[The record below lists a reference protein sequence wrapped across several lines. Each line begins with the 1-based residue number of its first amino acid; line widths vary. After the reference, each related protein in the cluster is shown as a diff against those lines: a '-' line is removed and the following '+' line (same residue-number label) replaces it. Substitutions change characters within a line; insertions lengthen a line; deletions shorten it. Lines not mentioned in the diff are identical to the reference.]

1 MEPAPTPPA
10 SPLTGASTVDPMSKA
25 QLQLTFMLVLTFST
39 GIVDAVGYLGYDK
52 VFTGNMTGN
61 VVILGMGL
69 AGAPGIPV
77 LRPALAFAGF
87 LVGAV
92 IAGRI
97 LKPTPKGEW
106 SGRTTGVMGAVA
118 IGCLALA
125 GLVLLEDPTQN
136 HLVGTIT
143 TSVLALVMGMQ
154 AAAARKIGVADV
166 TTVVVTSTIV
176 GLASESRLAGGSGD
190 KWPRRV
196 LAILGILIGALV
208 GALTLQVNLW
218 LGVLLTAVIIGAVT
232 VAGHLTRHRV

>member
-1 MEPAPTPPA
+1 MK
-10 SPLTGASTVDPMSKA
+10 KA
-25 QLQLTFMLVLTFST
+25 QLQLMFMLVLTFST

-69 AGAPGIPV
+69 AGADGIPV
-77 LRPALAFAGF
+77 LRPALAFGAF
-87 LVGAV
+87 LLGAM

-106 SGRTTGVMGAVA
+106 SNRTTGVMVAVA
-118 IGCLALA
+118 LGCLGLA
-125 GLVLLEDPTQN
+125 GLVMVEDPTQH
-136 HLVGTIT
+136 HLIGTIT
-143 TSVLALVMGMQ
+143 TTVLALVMGMQ

-176 GLASESRLAGGSGD
+176 GLASESRLAGGTGD

-196 LAILGILIGALV
+196 LAILGILAGALV
-208 GALTLQVNLW
+208 GALTLQANLW
-218 LGVLLTAVIIGAVT
+218 LGVLLTAVIVSAVA
-232 VAGHLTRHRV
+232 VAGHLTRHRD

>member
-1 MEPAPTPPA
+1 MTAA
-10 SPLTGASTVDPMSKA
+10 RMHLALMLT
-25 QLQLTFMLVLTFST
+25 LTFST

-77 LRPALAFAGF
+77 LRPALAFFAF
-87 LVGAV
+87 LIGAV

-97 LKPTPKGEW
+97 LVPAPKGAW
-106 SGRTTGVMGAVA
+106 TGRTTGVMAAVA
-118 IGCLALA
+118 IGCLALT
-125 GLVLLEDPTQN
+125 GLVMAEDPAEN
-136 HLVGTIT
+136 HLVGTLT

-166 TTVVVTSTIV
+166 TTVVVTSTMV

-190 KWPRRV
+190 KWPRRL
-196 LAILGILIGALV
+196 LAVLGILTGASV

-218 LGVLLTAVIIGAVT
+218 LGVLVTAIIIGAVT
-232 VAGHLTRHRV
+232 IVGHRSRHRD